1 MIFKKKRS
9 LLRISCFFCPN
20 LGDLKKKKKKN
31 GLQPGSDPL
40 FLVVITLG
48 PWPLFIANTIGE
60 EAIFVFR
67 AKIGLRNAKNGVNAK
82 NRPMGGWS
90 PPRPPPGYATGNAR
104 GQRHRRKC
112 LQNNIYIYI
121 FLRRSPK
128 KGLQKFFSDDLQK
141 RTQKRSSK
149 IFREVSGVL
158 QHNFNGAKNS
168 AVFLRTGGFEAKAK
182 AKAKD
187 FKMCPRGQR
196 RPREL
201 HLCLEYK
208 SNLLLYSL

>member
-1 MIFKKKRS
+1 MAPS
-9 LLRISCFFCPN
+9 WLRYWECSRPKTQAQMFT
-20 LGDLKKKKKKN
+20 KKN
-31 GLQPGSDPL
+31 
-40 FLVVITLG
+40 
-48 PWPLFIANTIGE
+48 
-60 EAIFVFR
+60 
-67 AKIGLRNAKNGVNAK
+67 
-82 NRPMGGWS
+82 
-90 PPRPPPGYATGNAR
+90 
-104 GQRHRRKC
+104 
-112 LQNNIYIYI
+112 IYI

-149 IFREVSGVL
+149 IFREVSSVL

-168 AVFLRTGGFEAKAK
+168 AVFLRTGGFEAKAN

-208 SNLLLYSL
+208 SNQIFYCTRCNTPERVTIWRGPSPPHCARTTQLLSKMCRSGGEPLQHYVRFDQPRFELLISRSRDERVTARSIQ

>member
-1 MIFKKKRS
+1 MAPSWLRYWKCSRPNQQAQMFTKK
-9 LLRISCFFCPN
+9 
-20 LGDLKKKKKKN
+20 
-31 GLQPGSDPL
+31 
-40 FLVVITLG
+40 
-48 PWPLFIANTIGE
+48 
-60 EAIFVFR
+60 
-67 AKIGLRNAKNGVNAK
+67 
-82 NRPMGGWS
+82 
-90 PPRPPPGYATGNAR
+90 Y
-104 GQRHRRKC
+104 
-112 LQNNIYIYI
+112 IYKYI

-128 KGLQKFFSDDLQK
+128 TGLQKFFSDNLQK

-182 AKAKD
+182 SKGKD

-208 SNLLLYSL
+208 SNQIFYYTRCDTPERVTSWRGPSPPHCARTTQLLSKMCRSGGEPLQHYVRFELLISRSRDERVTARPIQ

>member
-1 MIFKKKRS
+1 MLKTGQWEAEAPLGPLLATLLGMLEAKGTGANVYKKK
-9 LLRISCFFCPN
+9 
-20 LGDLKKKKKKN
+20 
-31 GLQPGSDPL
+31 
-40 FLVVITLG
+40 
-48 PWPLFIANTIGE
+48 
-60 EAIFVFR
+60 
-67 AKIGLRNAKNGVNAK
+67 
-82 NRPMGGWS
+82 
-90 PPRPPPGYATGNAR
+90 
-104 GQRHRRKC
+104 
-112 LQNNIYIYI
+112 IYTYI

-208 SNLLLYSL
+208 SNQIFYYTRCNTPERVTSWRGPSPPHCARTTQLLSKMCRSGGEPLQHYVRFDQPRFELLISRSRDERATARSIQ